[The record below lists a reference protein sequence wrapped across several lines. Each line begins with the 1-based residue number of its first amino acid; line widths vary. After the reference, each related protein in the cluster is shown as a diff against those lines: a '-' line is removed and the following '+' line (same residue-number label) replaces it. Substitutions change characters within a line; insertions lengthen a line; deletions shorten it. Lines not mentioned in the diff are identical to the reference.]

1 MIKKVWLLLLSLFT
15 IFWFWVS
22 FANPIAPRDL
32 PDVCYMI
39 KNVKVGDYKV
49 IIEYGKRTSKDSE
62 KKSFSWWNDFSERAK
77 RNPSYDPWDDRG
89 REVYEAKKNECT
101 KCSYSNF
108 GTKSRVYLLDKN
120 TKIKNLSQ
128 ENIDDNAIFIW
139 YIYDSDCAFFYDRI
153 ETYEITKDWG
163 NYEILSS
170 KTISIKDIK
179 KFPFFWILAIMIET
193 LVLFF
198 IVKLFRENVQISNK
212 KLLLFW
218 IIPTTV
224 TLPLLWFVLPSI
236 LWDWILYIVVWELLV
251 AVLEAAMIK
260 YWLNAS
266 WKKSIIASIICNV
279 FSFAILWWGSLIMD
293 FYDGQGLIMDIPI
306 WTEIYLPVLYFLI
319 EFAVLCISGKML
331 WNGEQ
336 ISNKRLIL
344 TWIISPIIMILSFA
358 LLIWI
363 LVVLHL
369 DNQDRLQL
377 AAILVSLFIE
387 MLLIKYLLKVSWK
400 KSIIMVVLSI
410 LCPIVISFF
419 VRILFGL

>member
-49 IIEYGKRTSKDSE
+49 IIEYGKRTSKDSG

-170 KTISIKDIK
+170 KTINIKNIK
-179 KFPFFWILAIMIET
+179 QFPFFWILAIMIET

-224 TLPLLWFVLPSI
+224 TLPLLWFVIPLI
-236 LWDWILYIVVWELLV
+236 MWDWVSYIIVWEFLV
-251 AVLEAAMIK
+251 VILEATMIK
-260 YWLNAS
+260 YWLNVS
-266 WKKSIIASIICNV
+266 WKKAIIASIICNV

-336 ISNKRLIL
+336 IFNKRLIL

>member
-1 MIKKVWLLLLSLFT
+1 M
-15 IFWFWVS
+15 
-22 FANPIAPRDL
+22 
-32 PDVCYMI
+32 
-39 KNVKVGDYKV
+39 
-49 IIEYGKRTSKDSE
+49 
-62 KKSFSWWNDFSERAK
+62 
-77 RNPSYDPWDDRG
+77 
-89 REVYEAKKNECT
+89 
-101 KCSYSNF
+101 
-108 GTKSRVYLLDKN
+108 
-120 TKIKNLSQ
+120 
-128 ENIDDNAIFIW
+128 
-139 YIYDSDCAFFYDRI
+139 
-153 ETYEITKDWG
+153 
-163 NYEILSS
+163 
-170 KTISIKDIK
+170 
-179 KFPFFWILAIMIET
+179 
-193 LVLFF
+193 
-198 IVKLFRENVQISNK
+198 
-212 KLLLFW
+212 
-218 IIPTTV
+218 
-224 TLPLLWFVLPSI
+224 PSI

-319 EFAVLCISGKML
+319 EFAVICISGKML

>member
-1 MIKKVWLLLLSLFT
+1 M
-15 IFWFWVS
+15 
-22 FANPIAPRDL
+22 
-32 PDVCYMI
+32 
-39 KNVKVGDYKV
+39 
-49 IIEYGKRTSKDSE
+49 
-62 KKSFSWWNDFSERAK
+62 
-77 RNPSYDPWDDRG
+77 
-89 REVYEAKKNECT
+89 
-101 KCSYSNF
+101 
-108 GTKSRVYLLDKN
+108 DKN

-336 ISNKRLIL
+336 IPNKRLIL
-344 TWIISPIIMILSFA
+344 TWIIAPIIMILSLFAFA
-358 LLIWI
+358 LFMWFLVQNWLDLSVI
-363 LVVLHL
+363 LTI
-369 DNQDRLQL
+369 L
-377 AAILVSLFIE
+377 AILAILVSLFIE
-387 MLLIKYLLKVSWK
+387 MLLIKNLLKVSWK
-400 KSIIMVVLSI
+400 KSIVMSVFSI
-410 LCPIVISFF
+410 LCSIAIVFLVI
-419 VRILFGL
+419 VLFDL

>member
-319 EFAVLCISGKML
+319 EFAVICISGKML